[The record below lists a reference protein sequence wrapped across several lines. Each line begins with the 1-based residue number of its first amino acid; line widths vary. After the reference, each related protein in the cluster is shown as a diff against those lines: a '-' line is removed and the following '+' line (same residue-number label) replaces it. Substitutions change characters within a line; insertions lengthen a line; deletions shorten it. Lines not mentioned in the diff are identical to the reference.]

1 MDQRALGFAVLK
13 GGRFLDDEV
22 RRLQREAFGEVTS
35 NWAID
40 HDFPFGGYAKR
51 KPELDAFITDFSAR
65 HEITPDRVYEAKML
79 YGLFARIEAGAFA
92 PGTRIVAV
100 LS

>member
-1 MDQRALGFAVLK
+1 M
-13 GGRFLDDEV
+13 
-22 RRLQREAFGEVTS
+22 RRLQREAFGEATS

-40 HDFPFGGYAKR
+40 YDFHFGGYAKR
-51 KPELDAFITDFSAR
+51 NSELDAFIADFTAR
-65 HEITPDRVYEAKML
+65 HKITPDWVYEAKTL